1 MADDRRAMYDGF
13 NDKGAHSAK
22 WFQIA
27 KEFLKLAFGGG
38 RREAM
43 CPCSRCCNRRM
54 LSEYE
59 MSGHIAKKGL
69 IPDYLVWHQHK
80 EVQPPTS
87 IESDGND
94 DDDRMDDMIADI
106 GMEYDLGSGD
116 QHPPPEVQNFYRHLA
131 ASEEKVHDGTALT
144 ILQAVTHLMAMKSK
158 YNFSNQCYNDI
169 IKLIID
175 LILVKHNRP
184 KDLY

>member
-1 MADDRRAMYDGF
+1 MDDDRRAMYDDF
-13 NDKGAHSAK
+13 SDKGAHSAE

-27 KEFLKLAFGGG
+27 KEFLKLAFAGG

-59 MSGHIAKKGL
+59 MSGHIAKKGFM
-69 IPDYLVWHQHK
+69 PDYLVWHQHR
-80 EVQPPTS
+80 EVQPPAAA
-87 IESDGND
+87 ESGRND
-94 DDDRMDDMIADI
+94 DEDWMDDMIADI

-116 QHPPPEVQNFYRHLA
+116 QHPLPEVHNFYRLLA

-144 ILQAVTHLMAMKSK
+144 VLQVVTRLMVMKSK

-169 IKLIID
+169 VKLIID
-175 LILVKHNRP
+175 LIPAKHNMP